1 MNSDIRDGFLTGSG
15 VDPAHLK
22 ATLVAIVIGVCL
34 VVGMWVINQLIQ
46 AYQSEDIS
54 AAQVMWGSVK
64 LMVLLGLVFF
74 VVI

>member
-15 VDPAHLK
+15 VDPAQLK
-22 ATLVAIVIGVCL
+22 ATLVAIVVGVCL